1 MMGGRIWVESEP
13 GKGSVFSFTVELEK
27 APEAEKRA
35 MAYGRL
41 ALSILMVDD
50 DPDVREYFGDV
61 AQRFGLA
68 YDTAGSG
75 KEAQEMIERHGH
87 YSLYFIDWKMPEM
100 NGIELSRWIL
110 DRIGNSIAAGGAA
123 DPVVILMS
131 STEWSL
137 IEAEAKSAGV
147 ERFLA
152 KPFFP
157 SSFVDCVNNA
167 LGVEN
172 IFEQKESPGEDIT
185 GCFAGRRILL
195 AEDVAINQEI
205 VLALLEPTELQIDC
219 AFNGEEALRMYR
231 EAPDRYD
238 MIFMDLQMPEMDG
251 FDATRRI
258 RALEAESSESLEFEP
273 AAQTPQPKSKTAS
286 PIPIVAMTANVFRE
300 DIEKCLACG
309 MNDHVGKPIDIAEVM
324 EKLRRYLPQ

>member
-35 MAYGRL
+35 VAYGRL

-61 AQRFGLA
+61 AQRFGLS

-87 YSLYFIDWKMPEM
+87 YSLCFIDWKMPGM

-110 DRIGNSIAAGGAA
+110 DRRGNSIAAGDA

-137 IEAEAKSAGV
+137 IEEEARGAGV
-147 ERFLA
+147 TRFLA

-172 IFEQKESPGEDIT
+172 IFEQKENPGEDIA
-185 GCFAGRRILL
+185 GCFAGRSVLL

-205 VLALLEPTELQIDC
+205 VLALLEPTELRIDC
-219 AFNGEEALRMYR
+219 AFNGEEAFRMYR

-251 FDATRRI
+251 FEATRNI
-258 RALEAESSESLEFEP
+258 RAFEAERRQQSEE
-273 AAQTPQPKSKTAS
+273 AS
-286 PIPIVAMTANVFRE
+286 PVPIVAMTANVFRE

-309 MNDHVGKPIDIAEVM
+309 MNDHVGKPIDIGEVM
-324 EKLRRYLPQ
+324 QKLRQYVRAPVKTE